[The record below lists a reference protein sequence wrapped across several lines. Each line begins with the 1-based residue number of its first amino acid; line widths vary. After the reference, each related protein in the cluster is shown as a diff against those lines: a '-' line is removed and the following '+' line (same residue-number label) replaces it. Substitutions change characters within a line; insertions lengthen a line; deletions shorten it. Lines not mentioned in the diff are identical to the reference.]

1 MKLCTSIY
9 NHLSFALAATETL
22 AKRLGEVEQRAQ
34 HAERDYHHHAEC
46 LAAVEDQL
54 DQLQQRELQGWLVFS
69 GPAIPRAPRS
79 SRGEDAA
86 QELQQLIRSRMSHDL
101 DMRQI
106 GELQRDERQIR
117 VHFTTVA
124 AGSDRFFLVRNKTR
138 LKGTRLYIRE
148 QLTPSN

>member
-1 MKLCTSIY
+1 M
-9 NHLSFALAATETL
+9 
-22 AKRLGEVEQRAQ
+22 KRLGEVEQWAEQ
-34 HAERDYHHHAEC
+34 AER

-54 DQLQQRELQGWLVFS
+54 DQLQQRELQGWLVFN

-79 SRGEDAA
+79 GRGEDSAR
-86 QELQQLIRSRMSHDL
+86 QLLELIRSLMNYDL

-124 AGSDRFFLVRNKTR
+124 AGSDRFFLVRNKAR
-138 LKGTRLYIRE
+138 LKQGCGVVVALVRFRLR
-148 QLTPSN
+148 LRLRAPGRLRLRLRLRL